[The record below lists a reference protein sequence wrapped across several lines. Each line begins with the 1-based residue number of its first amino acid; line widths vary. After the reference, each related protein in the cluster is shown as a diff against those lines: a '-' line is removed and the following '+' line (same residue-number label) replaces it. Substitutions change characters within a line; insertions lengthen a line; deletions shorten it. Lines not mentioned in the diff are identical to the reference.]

1 MRLVKKIKKIK
12 REAFV
17 IYLNYYMYICA
28 TL

>member
-1 MRLVKKIKKIK
+1 MCFIEKTKKIK